1 MKNYENL
8 SSIYDLFMDDYDY
21 KKIIDRFEPF
31 LIKANVKNVLDLACG
46 TGNVS
51 RELYE
56 RSYNVTGIDLSEEM
70 LMRAQEKALELNYKI
85 KFLNSDMRSFSIKSK
100 FDAVIS
106 LTDGFNYLLTEE
118 DINKTLTNIY
128 NHLEDEG
135 LLIFDMSTIYK
146 FREIIGNTTF
156 AENDEESSYIWENY
170 FNEKDNILEF
180 DITIFEKINNE
191 NIFKR
196 TMESHTQRGYSIE
209 VIEKLLKESKF
220 EIVEIYGLNDSLE
233 ISDRIFYIAK
243 KIK

>member
-1 MKNYENL
+1 M
-8 SSIYDLFMDDYDY
+8 
-21 KKIIDRFEPF
+21 
-31 LIKANVKNVLDLACG
+31 
-46 TGNVS
+46 
-51 RELYE
+51 
-56 RSYNVTGIDLSEEM
+56 
-70 LMRAQEKALELNYKI
+70 
-85 KFLNSDMRSFSIKSK
+85 
-100 FDAVIS
+100 IS

-146 FREIIGNTTF
+146 FKEIIGNTTF